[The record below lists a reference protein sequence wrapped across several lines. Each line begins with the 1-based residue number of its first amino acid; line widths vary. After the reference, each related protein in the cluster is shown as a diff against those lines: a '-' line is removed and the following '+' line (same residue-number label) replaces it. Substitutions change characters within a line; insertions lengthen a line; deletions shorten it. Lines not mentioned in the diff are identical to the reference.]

1 MLEVV
6 MAFNKVCRVIHYAW
20 SWLLEI
26 WNMDHS
32 NSVQRHVSLSTT
44 VAIRRT
50 INNRLWGHLGCAREL
65 VQASPLE
72 KGKVRTSRS
81 AKTEGNTDERF
92 TARLRNLS
100 FLDLGFNNHK

>member
-50 INNRLWGHLGCAREL
+50 INNRL
-65 VQASPLE
+65 
-72 KGKVRTSRS
+72 
-81 AKTEGNTDERF
+81 
-92 TARLRNLS
+92 
-100 FLDLGFNNHK
+100 